1 MKQTPVVFLDSGVGG
16 LPYCD
21 HFAKLAPQV
30 PRIYIADRANFP
42 YGPKSKTELS
52 SLLQPLIAKVLNRWP
67 AQVVVIACNT
77 ATISSIDLLRS
88 AFSTISFVGTV
99 PAVKPAVL
107 SSALHRIGVIATER
121 TIREPYIY
129 ELTKRFDPQVELV
142 GLPAPEL
149 VSFVEHEYYRADQ
162 KIRLTQVAPYVEY
175 FKKAKVDGIVL
186 GCTHFLFLIHEFKVL
201 AEPEITIFHSLEGVG
216 RRVLQILENRGL
228 LSPAKN
234 EVPLG
239 NYIEPV
245 HNLLVVTG
253 SEPVSENWQNLGT
266 NYGLSVEVWE

>member
-52 SLLQPLIAKVLNRWP
+52 SLLQRLIAKVLNRWP

-88 AFSTISFVGTV
+88 AFPTISFVGTV

-107 SSALHRIGVIATER
+107 SSSLHRIGVIATER

-129 ELTKRFDPQVELV
+129 ELTKRFAPQVELV
-142 GLPAPEL
+142 GLPASEL

-162 KIRLTQVAPYVEY
+162 KMRLTQVAPYVEY

-228 LSPAKN
+228 LIPAKN

-239 NYIEPV
+239 NYVEPA